1 MSIQFKFTGQS
12 AAETPRPPTE
22 LVNVVPAP
30 LQLSTGIGTALKFQ
44 TKSISIGQSNLESIK
59 KKKIRRIRRILEFPL
74 GNVEEE
80 DGPKRIN
87 EIILKEKKRK
97 GFLF

>member
-1 MSIQFKFTGQS
+1 
-12 AAETPRPPTE
+12 
-22 LVNVVPAP
+22 LVN
-30 LQLSTGIGTALKFQ
+30 QISSLS
-44 TKSISIGQSNLESIK
+44 